1 MDYLVERRDGLT
13 LLEILGLSGDS
24 KLVDIVLP
32 PSSIPERHE
41 PTPTSESAQ
50 NDLSSGMYICTFMV
64 ACEILLV
71 V

>member
-1 MDYLVERRDGLT
+1 MNCLVERRDGLT
-13 LLEILGLSGDS
+13 LLEILGLSGAN

-32 PSSIPERHE
+32 PSSIPGRRE
-41 PTPTSESAQ
+41 PTPTSKSAQ
-50 NDLSSGMYICTFMV
+50 NDLSSGMYIFTFMV